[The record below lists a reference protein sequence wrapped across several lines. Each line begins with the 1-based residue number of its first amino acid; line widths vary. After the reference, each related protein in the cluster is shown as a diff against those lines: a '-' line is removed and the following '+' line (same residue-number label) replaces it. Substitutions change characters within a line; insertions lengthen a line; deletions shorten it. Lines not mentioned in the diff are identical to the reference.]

1 MNISLETKGKI
12 VKSIVLCL
20 GIVLVFLLAFFIIKI
35 YTTDYTVTFMNED
48 NSVIE
53 TRKVRTGNSVIE
65 PAEPRRRL
73 PGDSTCH
80 ASFTFPV
87 FCVRKLT
94 SIADAAA

>member
-53 TRKVRTGNSVIE
+53 TRKVRTGHSVIE
-65 PAEPRRRL
+65 PAEPRREGYKFL
-73 PGDSTCH
+73 GWYFDNAKYTTKIGNTVNTKP
-80 ASFTFPV
+80 
-87 FCVRKLT
+87 K
-94 SIADAAA
+94 